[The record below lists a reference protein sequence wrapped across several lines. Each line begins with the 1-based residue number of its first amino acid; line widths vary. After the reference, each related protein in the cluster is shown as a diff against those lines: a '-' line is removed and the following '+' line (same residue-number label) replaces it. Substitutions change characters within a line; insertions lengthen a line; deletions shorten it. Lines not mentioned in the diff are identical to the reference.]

1 MINGIDRLF
10 VRVICWLL
18 GLEPTT
24 QAAVRGARHTA
35 EIHWIAEQHRTRRV
49 FALVLLFLLCGWAA
63 FAVFAL

>member
-18 GLEPTT
+18 GLEPTIF
-24 QAAVRGARHTA
+24 AARDARPSRG
-35 EIHWIAEQHRTRRV
+35 RTRRV